1 MRPLWPVLPV
11 CLLLLQSFAATAA
24 PPPAS
29 HAAPDLDTRIA
40 AILPKPTEDRW
51 LQVPWRTNLMQARQ
65 EAQAAGKPL
74 FLWVMVGNPQGCT

>member
-1 MRPLWPVLPV
+1 MRPLWPAVPA
-11 CLLLLQSFAATAA
+11 LLLLLRSCAALAAA
-24 PPPAS
+24 PP
-29 HAAPDLDTRIA
+29 HAATDLETRIA
-40 AILPKPTEDRW
+40 AILPKPAEDRW

>member
-1 MRPLWPVLPV
+1 MSARWLPV
-11 CLLLLQSFAATAA
+11 CALLLLLHAPGASSA
-24 PPPAS
+24 PPS
-29 HAAPDLDTRIA
+29 HAAPTLDARIA
-40 AILPKPTEDRW
+40 AILPKPSEDRW